1 MANRDLR
8 LSLKIIAEAASAVRE
23 IKGVTSS
30 AREMGIEFERTGKRI
45 DTFEKLRQS
54 QVDLGTSLEQTKRR
68 ARELTQELVQVAG
81 AEDDLRDVRS
91 LRILQE
97 QLAKAGTEAKKAQ
110 QRFREAKADFLLLRD
125 AGLGAGAR
133 PELNQAQS
141 GLNRASRTRDT
152 LAAQVAALTGR
163 VADRGVDV
171 GKLAEEENRLRGLVS
186 QFKQLALAQSEAL
199 ATGKTGERQMAAMTA
214 ELNKVSAAL
223 KTAGVDTSRLGEA
236 QDKLRQQAAGVANAV
251 QAEAEALQRTQ
262 RLANARQSLGLV
274 DTKGLKQQ
282 ADQARESLNLLRRSG
297 EATNRELVRGFIAAT
312 QKAREYAREQNR
324 ILPAKNPISSAISG
338 AGSFVGSA
346 AAGAG
351 VIGGGYGL
359 VQTIAEV
366 RDATIKF
373 EGYRIALEAV
383 TGSQERANQAIAFTR
398 DLSQRLGLEL
408 SSTTERYTQFAAATR
423 GTRLEGEKGQRVFEQ
438 FASTFAV
445 LGLSADRQALAF
457 QAIVQILGKGVVQA
471 EELRGQLAESLPGA
485 VELAARALG
494 VTTAKLNE
502 LIKTGQLNGVDFIT
516 SFGAQAQ
523 KEYGERVPAA
533 IDSSRAAFGRFSNAI
548 TDLKVQVGSGG
559 LVDSLTDSIEKI
571 TDRLKDPE
579 VVKGLTAI
587 GTGIVDSFG
596 YLVDHSDTILEILA
610 AIAGGKV
617 GSGIGAAIGGTIGLL
632 TPIPGGAAAGA
643 ALGST
648 AGGLIGAGLA
658 AGAVDN
664 ALDGNGRSAEAA
676 TTKVRDY
683 RSELQQLGQTYA
695 DTAAAFQRAGIG
707 LDSQQ
712 AESYLAPLRAQ
723 IAALKE
729 VSGVSRAEVDQAAAN
744 DRIKAATDGA
754 LRIAAAANQITR
766 LRASLEAT
774 AAFANAQ
781 IAVQTT
787 LINEAE
793 RRNLITA
800 ETAIKRRAELQRRS
814 VQNEIAQRRA
824 ELGGVGNQI
833 EQVQA
838 VKTDQGAD
846 ERAKQL
852 ADLDAQRIRLQGQI
866 NALKER
872 ERGITIETTNAI
884 TSQREADEKRLNEL
898 QGKLA
903 EQNRDA
909 KGVASATLARLQE
922 EYAADLFGPDKGRA
936 DLVGKIIDTQVTQ
949 AEFDTVRQQAQDLVT
964 ALQAQFQTLSQGVQ
978 AGTVGTAQAQNQFS
992 AALATSSPQLN
1003 VLLGQME
1010 ALAKNLA
1017 PEARQQVQSLAD
1029 SIQGLALSAQT
1040 PLQRL
1045 LATWRDTGSAMQE
1058 VGVNFANNFTDALA
1072 TLATTGKISFR
1083 SLATSIIQDLI
1094 RIQIRA
1100 AAAGL
1105 IGQAIGLTGLFG
1117 GASAGAA
1124 GASSSLLGPG
1134 GIGGQFVGPFADGGL
1149 VRGPGSGTS
1158 DSIPARLSNG
1168 EYVINAASVRQV
1180 GTRFLDALNG
1190 KTMPSSMRA
1199 GVPAFASGGLVGQI
1213 GGRSARGGNYSPIV
1227 SVPVTVNVPESTS
1240 REDSERIAKQ
1250 TAQAVQA
1257 TVLSV
1262 LSDQMRPGGMLSPA

>member
-91 LRILQE
+91 LRILQD

-152 LAAQVAALTGR
+152 LAAQVEARTTELREA
-163 VADRGVDV
+163 
-171 GKLAEEENRLRGLVS
+171 KEENRLRGLVG

-559 LVDSLTDSIEKI
+559 LVDSLTDSIERI

-587 GTGIVDSFG
+587 GVGIVDAFG

-610 AIAGGKV
+610 ALAG
-617 GSGIGAAIGGTIGLL
+617 AR
-632 TPIPGGAAAGA
+632 GGAAVGGAVGSLFGPGGA
-643 ALGST
+643 ALGSVG
-648 AGGLIGAGLA
+648 GGLIGAGLA
-658 AGAVDN
+658 GGAVDN
-664 ALDGNGRSAEAA
+664 ALDGSGKSAETAKA
-676 TTKVRDY
+676 KVRDY
-683 RSELQQLGQTYA
+683 RTELQQLGQTYA

-712 AESYLAPLRAQ
+712 AEGYLAPLRAQ

-744 DRIKAATDGA
+744 DRIKAATEGA

-793 RRNLITA
+793 RQNLITA
-800 ETAIKRRAELQRRS
+800 ETAIKQRADLQRRS

-884 TSQREADEKRLNEL
+884 TAQREADEKRLNEL

-1003 VLLGQME
+1003 VLLGQM
-1010 ALAKNLA
+1010 ADLAQKLA
-1017 PEARQQVQSLAD
+1017 PEAKQQVQSLTD

-1045 LATWRDTGSAMQE
+1045 LATWQDTSSAMQE

-1105 IGQAIGLTGLFG
+1105 IGQATGLTGLFG

-1134 GIGGQFVGPFADGGL
+1134 GIGGEFVGPFADGGL
-1149 VRGPGSGTS
+1149 VRGPGTGTS

-1168 EYVINAASVRQV
+1168 EYVIKAASVRQV

-1190 KTMPSSMRA
+1190 KTMPGSMRA
-1199 GVPAFASGGLVGQI
+1199 GVPAFASGGAVDRI
-1213 GGRSARGGNYSPIV
+1213 GGTSARVGSYAP
-1227 SVPVTVNVPESTS
+1227 TVNIPMTFNVPESNS
-1240 REDSERIAKQ
+1240 REDNKRIAEE
-1250 TAQAVQA
+1250 TARAAQSAVLA
-1257 TVLSV
+1257 VLTE
-1262 LSDQMRPGGMLSPA
+1262 QMRPGGMLATR